1 MTLLHWALLPYRRYA
16 QFGGRSTRMEF
27 WLFHLFTSLTNLAL
41 DLLLG
46 GDFAVGLGLRAEPTM
61 VGNIVTAIF
70 SIGSVVPTFAV
81 TARRLH
87 DTNRSQWWMALFLVP
102 ILGWLVLLIFE
113 CQDGTKGPNRFGED
127 PKDGGLSAVFS

>member
-1 MTLLHWALLPYRRYA
+1 MNLLHWALLPYRRYA

-46 GDFAVGLGLRAEPTM
+46 GDFAVGLGLRAAPTL
-61 VGNIVTAIF
+61 VGNAMTALF
-70 SIGSVVPTFAV
+70 GIGSIVPTFAV

-87 DTNRSQWWMALFLVP
+87 DTNRSQWWMALFFVP
-102 ILGWLVLLIFE
+102 ILGWLVLLVFE

>member
-1 MTLLHWALLPYRRYA
+1 MNLLHWALLPYRRYA
-16 QFGGRSTRMEF
+16 QFGGRSMRMEF

-61 VGNIVTAIF
+61 LGNAVTAIF
-70 SIGSVVPTFAV
+70 GIGSIVPTFAV

-87 DTNRSQWWMALFLVP
+87 DTNRSQWWMALFFVP
-102 ILGWLVLLIFE
+102 IWAGW
-113 CQDGTKGPNRFGED
+113 CC
-127 PKDGGLSAVFS
+127 